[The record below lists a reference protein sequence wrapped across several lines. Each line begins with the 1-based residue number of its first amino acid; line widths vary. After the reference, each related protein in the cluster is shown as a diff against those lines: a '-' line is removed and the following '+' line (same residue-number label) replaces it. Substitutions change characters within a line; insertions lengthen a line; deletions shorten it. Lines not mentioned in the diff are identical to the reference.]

1 MKKPLVLHS
10 IQISAAV
17 EVFLRQAS
25 RRGTSHKFRA
35 FRAAVSLEWQK
46 SLTVQDF
53 QAVIHQQPLNR

>member
-1 MKKPLVLHS
+1 MKNPWS
-10 IQISAAV
+10 CTTIQISAAV